1 MATKIKPS
9 FKIEPIP
16 NHAGFQAL
24 GTVKGKFTYLE
35 DQTGINK
42 GRGVLKTK
50 YGVFPAFVHIKCRQV
65 VKNLYSKSHY
75 FLVWFRNRLA
85 TEDNT
90 ATVQFTIVGCGLEG
104 VDNCFLVTGALVGG
118 KKEEKVYQFI
128 LKRNFNSPIPTKHK
142 VNFATR
148 SFKVKVS
155 ATDDLWELYKHKL
168 AALVC
173 KLEDGQLQVVSHQL
187 ISEEVPDKSLLKSL
201 KKKIKKKKNKKVIT
215 VEPTGDKPLVKKKI
229 TVGIVTS
236 DPVGTAK
243 KVLPSVK
250 LTELP
255 TTEPPKKKVLELPKK

>member
-128 LKRNFNSPIPTKHK
+128 LKRNFNSPVPTKHK

-173 KLEDGQLQVVSHQL
+173 KLENGQLQVVSHQL
-187 ISEEVPDKSLLKSL
+187 VSEEVPDKSILKSL

-229 TVGIVTS
+229 TVGVVTS

-243 KVLPSVK
+243 KVLPSK
-250 LTELP
+250 ITELP